1 MANKPR
7 LGLDYYVIPVNYL
20 RNSKIR
26 LLKKRFGSE
35 GIHALEFL
43 KGIIFESG
51 SFLKFDDKDEI
62 YNAVEEEVRI
72 DNKKAIEIVN
82 GLIDLNLFSKNAF
95 ELGYLTSVE
104 IQEHYYFATKERKVR
119 VQNECWLLS
128 KEKMDDI
135 DSGIK
140 YKNILGGKNSILPRE
155 NEIIDTK
162 DRQSKSNSET
172 KRKSKKEEIEYKE
185 RMKKIKSMIFPFNA
199 NYYFMMLIAD
209 DVISGYESFSEKIN
223 SRLILLSE
231 EVDADTLF
239 KAVRKTINCIK
250 SNHFK
255 DEEGRDI
262 DFIDD
267 YILSSIENNIHSI
280 NAMKEYPR
288 LDDELPF

>member
-223 SRLILLSE
+223 SRLVLLSE

>member
-1 MANKPR
+1 M
-7 LGLDYYVIPVNYL
+7 
-20 RNSKIR
+20 
-26 LLKKRFGSE
+26 LKYIGN
-35 GIHALEFL
+35 
-43 KGIIFESG
+43 
-51 SFLKFDDKDEI
+51 LKFDDKDEI

-119 VQNECWLLS
+119 VQNGCWLLS

-140 YKNILGGKNSILPRE
+140 YKNILGGKNSFLPRE
-155 NEIIDTK
+155 NEIIDTE

-172 KRKSKKEEIEYKE
+172 KRKSKKEENEYKE

-223 SRLILLSE
+223 SRLVLLSE